1 MSLFVISDLH
11 LSSDG
16 KKSMEKFGS
25 RWKDYMTKLKS
36 RWNAVVRPEDTV
48 IVPGD
53 ISWSLKLE
61 DAVDDLKF
69 LDTLNGQKLIGKG
82 NHDFWWATAAKM
94 NAFFENNKF
103 STLKMLYN
111 NAYLVEGRVVC
122 GTRGW
127 FVEEEQQITVGT
139 VDYAR
144 IVNRE
149 VIRLKMSLDEAVKL
163 RDASGEPLPILV
175 FLHFP
180 PVWSGFVCREIV
192 NLLKEYGITSCYFGH
207 IHGAYS
213 SPRTF
218 RFEGIE
224 FTICASDYL
233 DFIPLLLPNAYPN
246 T

>member
-1 MSLFVISDLH
+1 MSLFAIADLH

-25 RWKDYMTKLKS
+25 RWKGYMKKLES
-36 RWNAVVRPEDTV
+36 RWNAVVSPKDTV

-61 DAVDDLKF
+61 DAAQDLRF
-69 LDTLNGQKLIGKG
+69 LDGLNGQKLIGKG
-82 NHDFWWATAAKM
+82 NHDFWWSTAAKM
-94 NAFFENNKF
+94 NAFFEANRF

-111 NAYLVEGRVVC
+111 NAYLVEDRIVC

-127 FVEEEQQITVGT
+127 FVEEEQQNTVGT
-139 VDYAR
+139 VDYTR

-149 VIRLKMSLDEAVKL
+149 VIRLRMSLDEAVKL
-163 RDASGEPLPILV
+163 RETAGRDLPILV

-180 PVWSGFVCREIV
+180 PVWSGFVCEEIV
-192 NLLKEYGITSCYFGH
+192 SVLKEYGITSCYFGH

-213 SPRTF
+213 SPRTH

-224 FTICASDYL
+224 FTICASDHL
-233 DFIPLLLPNAYPN
+233 DFVPLLL
-246 T
+246 

>member
-1 MSLFVISDLH
+1 MSLFVIADLH

-25 RWKDYMTKLKS
+25 RWKGYMKKLE
-36 RWNAVVRPEDTV
+36 RNWNAVVRPSDTV

-61 DAVDDLKF
+61 DAADDLRF
-69 LDTLNGQKLIGKG
+69 LDSLQGQKLIGKG
-82 NHDFWWATAAKM
+82 NHDFWWSTASKM
-94 NAFFENNKF
+94 NAFFEQNEIK
-103 STLKMLYN
+103 TVKMLYN
-111 NAYLVEGRVVC
+111 NAYLTEGRIVC

-127 FVEEEQQITVGT
+127 FVEEAQQNTVGT
-139 VDYAR
+139 VDYMR

-149 VIRLKMSLDEAVKL
+149 VIRLRMSLDEALKL
-163 RDASGEPLPILV
+163 RNATQNDLPILV

-192 NLLKEYGITSCYFGH
+192 DVLKEYGITTCYFGH
-207 IHGAYS
+207 IHGAYT

-218 RFEGIE
+218 RFEGID
-224 FTICASDYL
+224 FILCAADHL
-233 DFIPLLLPNAYPN
+233 DFVPL
-246 T
+246 TVSIG